1 MGYIG
6 SCRWMIMS
14 PLLPPAPTL
23 LGSLGLLMLL
33 AGGATAASI
42 TGVCPDGSIFIVQRA
57 ASIPCARAKLVEPH
71 EIPPVRPELLPN
83 PYTWQVYNEGASPN
97 NPYNLID
104 EARKVRALS
113 RKGAGP
119 APEQVS
125 PSPSLPSPVAQA
137 LEEPSDL
144 GLSEEELRDL
154 FLIVELSQDAS
165 PAAFVKETADG
176 REAFALSFAWSPAF
190 AQQLAARH
198 PRGAELE
205 DAQVLLFSAVARRA
219 EEFHPNFTFT
229 QRHLAF
235 SPVSGEAS
243 QLGVLLGALGQL
255 EEGEVVLGWIALPGR
270 MSLHEPMGVYWND
283 RHLETV
289 FNP

>member
-1 MGYIG
+1 M
-6 SCRWMIMS
+6 
-14 PLLPPAPTL
+14 PPILSSAATL
-23 LGSLGLLMLL
+23 LGSLGLLVVLC
-33 AGGATAASI
+33 GGSSAASI

-57 ASIPCARAKLVEPH
+57 ESIPCARAKLVEPH

-113 RKGAGP
+113 RKGAGSTG
-119 APEQVS
+119 EQVS
-125 PSPSLPSPVAQA
+125 PAPSPSGSAPVAQIS
-137 LEEPSDL
+137 EEPTQL

-154 FLIVELSQDAS
+154 FLIVELSQDVS

-176 REAFALSFAWSPAF
+176 SEAFALSFAWSPAF
-190 AQQLAARH
+190 ARQLADRH
-198 PRGAELE
+198 PRGAELA

-235 SPVSGEAS
+235 SPVSGEGS

-255 EEGEVVLGWIALPGR
+255 EEGEVVLGWVALPGR
-270 MSLHEPMGVYWND
+270 MSLSEPMGVYWND

-289 FNP
+289 FSP

>member
-1 MGYIG
+1 M
-6 SCRWMIMS
+6 
-14 PLLPPAPTL
+14 PPILSSAPTL
-23 LGSLGLLMLL
+23 LGSLGLLTVLC
-33 AGGATAASI
+33 GGASAASI

-83 PYTWQVYNEGASPN
+83 PYTWQVYNEGASPH

-113 RKGAGP
+113 RKGAGST
-119 APEQVS
+119 PEQVS
-125 PSPSLPSPVAQA
+125 PAPSPSASGSALVDPVS
-137 LEEPSDL
+137 EEPTQL

-154 FLIVELSQDAS
+154 FLIVELSQDVS

-176 REAFALSFAWSPAF
+176 SEAFALSFAWSSAF
-190 AQQLAARH
+190 AQQLADRH
-198 PRGAELE
+198 PRGAELA
-205 DAQVLLFSAVARRA
+205 DAHVLLFSAVARRA

-235 SPVSGEAS
+235 SPVSGEGS

-255 EEGEVVLGWIALPGR
+255 EEGEVVLGWVALPGR
-270 MSLHEPMGVYWND
+270 MSLSEPMGVYWND

-289 FNP
+289 FSP